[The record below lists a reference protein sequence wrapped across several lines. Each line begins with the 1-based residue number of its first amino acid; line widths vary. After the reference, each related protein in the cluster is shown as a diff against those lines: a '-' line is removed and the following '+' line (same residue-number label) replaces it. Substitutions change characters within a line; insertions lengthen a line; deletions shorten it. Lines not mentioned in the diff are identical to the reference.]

1 MVTGISSGPWGY
13 STANVAGLRPAMEIG
28 YHPLTYEESLTSYPP
43 SFNRGR
49 MISPVSLANRTYYS
63 NFGKKNIKININK
76 CRQFLESNGTIN
88 PLSGRKIIIYGPTW
102 KYIMDK
108 CVKYSLIK
116 EPSLSISSLPVNY
129 KATKNGNVTNKLFIG
144 NMPES
149 PEQRNKNEIVSLPAP
164 RGFKVTPDNI
174 YLNGKTFNINDVAK
188 IYADGTVGTIIRIT
202 PKQIILS
209 KPNTLSHRHLKYKEF
224 KELNK

>member
-88 PLSGRKIIIYGPTW
+88 PLTGRKIIINGPTW

-116 EPSLSISSLPVNY
+116 DPLLNTSSLPVNY
-129 KATKNGNVTNKLFIG
+129 KNTKNNVPGKLFIG
-144 NMPES
+144 NMPD
-149 PEQRNKNEIVSLPAP
+149 QHTVAP
-164 RGFKVTPDNI
+164 KLSRFKVTSNSI
-174 YLNGKTFNINDVAK
+174 YLNGIVFNINDTAK
-188 IYADGTVGTIIRIT
+188 IYSDGTLGTILRIT
-202 PKQIILS
+202 KKQIILS

-224 KELNK
+224 KDLNK

>member
-13 STANVAGLRPAMEIG
+13 STANVAGLRPSMEIG

-49 MISPVSLANRTYYS
+49 MISPISIANRNYYKGGNL
-63 NFGKKNIKININK
+63 NFGKKNINININK

-116 EPSLSISSLPVNY
+116 ESLLSTSSLPVNY
-129 KATKNGNVTNKLFIG
+129 IATKTNVPNKLFIG

-149 PEQRNKNEIVSLPAP
+149 PEQHNINSLPIP
-164 RGFKVTPDNI
+164 RGFKVTRDSI
-174 YLNGKTFNINDVAK
+174 YLNGKIFNLNDTAK
-188 IYADGTVGTIIRIT
+188 IYADGTVGTIIKIS
-202 PKQIILS
+202 PKQIVLS
-209 KPNTLSHRHLKYKEF
+209 RPNTLRHRHLKYKEF

>member
-13 STANVAGLRPAMEIG
+13 STANVAGLRPSMEIG

-43 SFNRGR
+43 SFNRRR
-49 MISPVSLANRTYYS
+49 MISPVSLANRNYYS
-63 NFGKKNIKININK
+63 NFGKKKININK

-88 PLSGRKIIIYGPTW
+88 PLTGRKIIIQGPTW

-129 KATKNGNVTNKLFIG
+129 KATKNSNVPNKLFIG

-149 PEQRNKNEIVSLPAP
+149 PEQRNINPNLSLPVS
-164 RGFKVTPDNI
+164 RGFKVTPNNI

-188 IYADGTVGTIIRIT
+188 IYTDGTMGTIIKIT
-202 PKQIILS
+202 SKQIILS
-209 KPNTLSHRHLKYKEF
+209 KPNTLRHRHLKYKEF